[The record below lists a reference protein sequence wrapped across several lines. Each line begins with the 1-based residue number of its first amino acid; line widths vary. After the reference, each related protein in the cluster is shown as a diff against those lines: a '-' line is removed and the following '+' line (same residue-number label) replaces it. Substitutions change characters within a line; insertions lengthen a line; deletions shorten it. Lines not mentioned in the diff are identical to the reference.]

1 MAEGCHE
8 RPAVRQI
15 TFDEV
20 LEGGSRILWRERARD
35 TISLRCWGV
44 P

>member
-8 RPAVRQI
+8 RPVIRQI
-15 TFDEV
+15 TFDDDYV
-20 LEGGSRILWRERARD
+20 DDGD
-35 TISLRCWGV
+35 PFC